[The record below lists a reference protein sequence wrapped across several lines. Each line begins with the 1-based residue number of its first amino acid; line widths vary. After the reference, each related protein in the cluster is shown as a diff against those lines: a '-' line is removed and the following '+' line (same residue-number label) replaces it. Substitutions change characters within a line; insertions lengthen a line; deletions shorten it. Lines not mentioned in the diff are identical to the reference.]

1 MDNRE
6 FMPRTIAIGDI
17 HGCLDAL
24 NALLDAIQPTRDDTI
39 ITVGDYVDRGP
50 DSNGVLERLLQL
62 EQTTNLIPL
71 MGNHEEMLIAVL
83 ERQIE
88 PYSWLNHGGVETMD
102 SYGFSGDLACVP
114 KSHRDFLKRMGDFYE
129 NETHFIV
136 HANYDPALPLAEQP
150 SDLLR
155 WVKISNVL
163 PGPHISGKRAV
174 VGHTHD
180 RQGEIFEVPH
190 LVCIDTYCYGG
201 KWLTALDLETGK
213 VWQANP
219 DGSMREY
226 TESNGN

>member
-1 MDNRE
+1 
-6 FMPRTIAIGDI
+6 MPRTIAIGDI

-24 NALLDAIQPTRDDTI
+24 NALLNAIQPTRDDTI
-39 ITVGDYVDRGP
+39 VTVGDYVDRGP

-62 EQTTNLIPL
+62 EQTTNLVAL

-102 SYGFSGDLACVP
+102 SYGFAGDLACVP
-114 KSHRDFLKRMGDFYE
+114 KSHRDFLKRMEDFYE
-129 NETHFIV
+129 NDTHFIV
-136 HANYDPALPLAEQP
+136 HANYDPGLPFAEQP

-180 RQGEIFEVPH
+180 RQGDIFEVPH

-219 DGSMREY
+219 DGSMRDN
-226 TESNGN
+226 TGSVGN

>member
-39 ITVGDYVDRGP
+39 VTVGDYVDRGP

-62 EQTTNLIPL
+62 EQTTHLIPL
-71 MGNHEEMLIAVL
+71 MGNHEEMLNAVL
-83 ERQIE
+83 ERQME

-102 SYGFSGDLACVP
+102 SYGFAGDLACVP
-114 KSHRDFLKRMGDFYE
+114 KSHRDFLKRMEDFYE
-129 NETHFIV
+129 NDTHFIV
-136 HANYDPALPLAEQP
+136 HANYDPGLPFAEQP

-163 PGPHISGKRAV
+163 PGPHLSGKRAV

-180 RQGEIFEVPH
+180 RQGDIFEVPH

-219 DGSMREY
+219 DGSMRDN
-226 TESNGN
+226 TGSVGN